1 MDDTFRRFYNLDSRL
16 KTDRVS
22 QIYLEG
28 LHDRNYMAT
37 RFYNTQSLLFSDEPF
52 SDATVFPIIDYDY
65 IVKNPIV
72 GGELSFNSNAMV
84 FSNKDGVDSNRLIV
98 ESNWRR
104 QMIDGIGE
112 VFTPFAQLRGDIYGV
127 GGVDNQGLNGSP
139 DFVSET
145 PDNGAILRGNAL
157 GGIEY
162 RYPWMASTGSV
173 THVFEPIGQI
183 IVRPNSLGNQQD
195 IPNEDALSLVFDDTL
210 LFDIDKFSG
219 YDRIET
225 GTRANVGMRYTAQL
239 PSGTYA
245 RAVFGESY
253 QLAGENEYDTDF
265 FRSSGLATDR
275 SDYVGGLYIQALSNL
290 GFSAQSRF
298 DEEYLGHPANRS
310 RYLCALWAGASSGST
325 MPTSSANP
333 GWPKTNHARKLSR
346 PVSWRSPRIGRCSAI
361 SAMTSRPRRRSPM
374 AWACAIRTTASCL
387 TSPISGRSSKTRTS
401 QPDQRFLVNF
411 ALKYLGTYQVATD
424 ATACSA

>member
-1 MDDTFRRFYNLDSRL
+1 
-16 KTDRVS
+16 
-22 QIYLEG
+22 
-28 LHDRNYMAT
+28 
-37 RFYNTQSLLFSDEPF
+37 
-52 SDATVFPIIDYDY
+52 
-65 IVKNPIV
+65 
-72 GGELSFNSNAMV
+72 
-84 FSNKDGVDSNRLIV
+84 
-98 ESNWRR
+98 
-104 QMIDGIGE
+104 MIDGIGE

-127 GGVDNQGLNGSP
+127 GGVDNQALNGSP

-245 RAVFGESY
+245 PRRIRRELS
-253 QLAGENEYDTDF
+253 AGRRERIRHGLLPVERPRH
-265 FRSSGLATDR
+265 RSLRLCWRPLHSGP
-275 SDYVGGLYIQALSNL
+275 V
-290 GFSAQSRF
+290 QSRLLGAVTLRR
-298 DEEYLGHPANRS
+298 EYLGHPGEPISVPLRATGRRN
-310 RYLCALWAGASSGST
+310 SGST
-325 MPTSSANP
+325 MPTSPASP
-333 GWPKTNHARKLSR
+333 DWPQDD
-346 PVSWRSPRIGRCSAI
+346 PREEIVTAGVLALTEDWSLLGNLRYDLE
-361 SAMTSRPRRRSPM
+361 TSQTITDGL
-374 AWACAIRTTASCL
+374 ACAIRTIASCS
-387 TSPISGRSSKTRTS
+387 T
-401 QPDQRFLVNF
+401 
-411 ALKYLGTYQVATD
+411 
-424 ATACSA
+424 

>member
-1 MDDTFRRFYNLDSRL
+1 MRS
-16 KTDRVS
+16 
-22 QIYLEG
+22 
-28 LHDRNYMAT
+28 
-37 RFYNTQSLLFSDEPF
+37 
-52 SDATVFPIIDYDY
+52 
-65 IVKNPIV
+65 
-72 GGELSFNSNAMV
+72 
-84 FSNKDGVDSNRLIV
+84 
-98 ESNWRR
+98 
-104 QMIDGIGE
+104 
-112 VFTPFAQLRGDIYGV
+112 
-127 GGVDNQGLNGSP
+127 
-139 DFVSET
+139 
-145 PDNGAILRGNAL
+145 

-298 DEEYLGHPANRS
+298 DESTWDIQRTDLGTFARYGPAQIKVNYADVIGEPGLAQDEPREEIVTAGVLALTEDWS
-310 RYLCALWAGASSGST
+310 LLGNLRYDLE
-325 MPTSSANP
+325 
-333 GWPKTNHARKLSR
+333 
-346 PVSWRSPRIGRCSAI
+346 
-361 SAMTSRPRRRSPM
+361 
-374 AWACAIRTTASCL
+374 
-387 TSPISGRSSKTRTS
+387 TS
-401 QPDQRFLVNF
+401 QTITDGLGLRYQDDCFMLDVTYQRSFIHDQDIEPDQRFLVNF

-424 ATACSA
+424 ATNVFGVGGSDSNN